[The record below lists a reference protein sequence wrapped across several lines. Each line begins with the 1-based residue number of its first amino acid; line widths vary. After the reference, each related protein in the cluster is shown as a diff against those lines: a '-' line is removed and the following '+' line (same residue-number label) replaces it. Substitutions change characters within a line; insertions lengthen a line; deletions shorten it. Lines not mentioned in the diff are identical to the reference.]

1 MYAHY
6 DQAHR
11 FLTLEMGRLADVV
24 DTVDVPGGAAVLVD
38 HTGSPVSIEL
48 VGASIATV
56 DAPLRAVAER
66 WATVSGDDVIAAA
79 RAALA
84 APDRDIRV
92 GA

>member
-1 MYAHY
+1 MYAHF

-11 FLTLEMGRLADVV
+11 FLTLELGRLADVV
-24 DTVDVPGGAAVLVD
+24 DTVDVPGGVAVLVD
-38 HTGSPVSIEL
+38 QAGVPVSIEL

-56 DAPLRAVAER
+56 DAPLRAVAQR
-66 WATVSGDDVIAAA
+66 WSTVSADDVVAAA

>member
-11 FLTLEMGRLADVV
+11 FLTLEIGRLADVV

-38 HTGSPVSIEL
+38 DAGVPVSIEL

-84 APDRDIRV
+84 APDRDVRV

>member
-6 DQAHR
+6 DQAQR

-38 HTGSPVSIEL
+38 QSGAPVSIEL
-48 VGASIATV
+48 VGATVATV
-56 DAPLRAVAER
+56 AAPLRSVAAR
-66 WATVSGDDVIAAA
+66 WPTVSGEDVIAAA

>member
-1 MYAHY
+1 MHAHF
-6 DQAHR
+6 DQAQR
-11 FLTLEMGRLADVV
+11 FLTLEMGNLADVV

-38 HTGSPVSIEL
+38 QAGAPVSIEL
-48 VGASIATV
+48 VGASLATI

-66 WATVSGDDVIAAA
+66 WATVSGDDVLAAA
-79 RAALA
+79 RAAFA